1 MWEENCNL
9 EDSSMK
15 EGMIVIEHD
24 SKHTNQLHE

>member
-9 EDSSMK
+9 EDSLMM
-15 EGMIVIEHD
+15 EGMIVIGHN